1 MASRFLTRMSARLGT
16 QMKPWR
22 TSNMTYAVLQ
32 RCTQNKILVTAP
44 KSLSTT
50 PARMCLVQPKFEA
63 FNVQDTDDYKKRVI
77 ESNIPVVVD
86 FHASWCGPC
95 KLLGPRLES
104 LISSKG
110 GKIALAKVDVDD
122 NTDLAIEY
130 GVNSVPTVLGIKNGK
145 VQDKFIGLQEDDILD
160 SFIEKLIH

>member
-1 MASRFLTRMSARLGT
+1 MASRYLARISSRLGA

-32 RCTQNKILVTAP
+32 RSTQKNILVTAP
-44 KSLSTT
+44 KYLSTT
-50 PARMCLVQPKFEA
+50 PVRKCLVETKFEA
-63 FNVQDTDDYKKRVI
+63 FNVQDTEDYQKRVM
-77 ESNIPVVVD
+77 ESSVPVIVD

-104 LISSKG
+104 LVSSKG

-145 VQDKFIGLQEDDILD
+145 VLDKFIGLQEDDKLN

>member
-1 MASRFLTRMSARLGT
+1 MASRYLTRISSRFGA

-22 TSNMTYAVLQ
+22 TSNVTFAVFQ
-32 RCTQNKILVTAP
+32 RCTQNNISVTAP
-44 KSLSTT
+44 KCLSTT
-50 PARMCLVQPKFEA
+50 PARMCIVQTKFEA
-63 FNVQDTDDYKKRVI
+63 FNVQDTEDYKKRVM
-77 ESNIPVVVD
+77 ESDIPVVVD

-110 GKIALAKVDVDD
+110 GKVALAKVDVDE

-130 GVNSVPTVLGIKNGK
+130 GVNSVPTVLGVKDGQ
-145 VQDKFIGLQEDDILD
+145 VLDKFIGLQEDDVLNT
-160 SFIEKLIH
+160 FIEKLIC